1 GGRGLEPAGRAVA
14 DPRVLKR
21 PRVLRP
27 AEGSPFAGAFT
38 HVKEMV
44 MHDPTQQFRQFL
56 QQREAVANAYVCG
69 DTGPLEKIATQQ
81 EPATSFGP
89 GGGTDQ
95 GVDAV
100 SAATAEG
107 AKHFRPGGVSRLEIL
122 HAQASG
128 ELAYWVGL
136 QHALV
141 HSPDRPSPVE
151 MSLRVTE

>member
-1 GGRGLEPAGRAVA
+1 M
-14 DPRVLKR
+14 DPERFV
-21 PRVLRP
+21 
-27 AEGSPFAGAFT
+27 
-38 HVKEMV
+38 VKEMV

-56 QQREAVANAYVCG
+56 QQREAVASAYAAG
-69 DTGPLEKIATQQ
+69 DTGPLEKIATRQ
-81 EPATSFGP
+81 EPATYFGP

-95 GVDAV
+95 GLPAV
-100 SAATAEG
+100 QEATAQG

-141 HSPDRPSPVE
+141 HSPDRPSPAE
-151 MSLRVTE
+151 MTLRVTELFRREDGAWKLVHRHADMLAKPT